1 MRIIV
6 VLLFIQLIISSGCN
20 SAVDWPKQW
29 GTEKT
34 DISQTILMDN
44 FGDIIVVG
52 RSLGWFEDQGE
63 WINTG
68 LESANSVFFTKFSTT
83 GEKIWTKQWFNEGVG
98 DVVSASLDKNGNIF
112 VVGQAREPISGS
124 QILGESDVFLA
135 KFNSEG
141 EQIWAKQWGSEKG
154 DYPISVLINKL
165 GDVFV
170 IGDSWGDMGDDLNV
184 ENTGRMFMAKFQN
197 DGEKL
202 WIKQFGYYPDD
213 SCYSSYIDSDGSIFI
228 TGYSYYDIENDD
240 YSGTER
246 TFLSKFDENGESL
259 WYKQLGQ
266 KDDHGKTITVDY
278 SGNIY
283 VFWGNSNI
291 DTTNYLNFLSKLDS
305 SGNELWTKSVKEKL
319 LSLSSGYTI
328 PSGVQL
334 VNSFDDSLFV
344 IGSISSES
352 RDKEIAVLKFSGD
365 GEESWEKK
373 FGTKGEDR
381 VTSALMDSSEAL
393 LILGRTDGVFNN
405 CSSSG
410 STDSFLIRLEP
421 EELK

>member
-228 TGYSYYDIENDD
+228 TG
-240 YSGTER
+240 
-246 TFLSKFDENGESL
+246 
-259 WYKQLGQ
+259 
-266 KDDHGKTITVDY
+266 
-278 SGNIY
+278 
-283 VFWGNSNI
+283 
-291 DTTNYLNFLSKLDS
+291 
-305 SGNELWTKSVKEKL
+305 
-319 LSLSSGYTI
+319 
-328 PSGVQL
+328 
-334 VNSFDDSLFV
+334 
-344 IGSISSES
+344 
-352 RDKEIAVLKFSGD
+352 IAI
-365 GEESWEKK
+365 
-373 FGTKGEDR
+373 
-381 VTSALMDSSEAL
+381 M
-393 LILGRTDGVFNN
+393 I
-405 CSSSG
+405 
-410 STDSFLIRLEP
+410 
-421 EELK
+421 